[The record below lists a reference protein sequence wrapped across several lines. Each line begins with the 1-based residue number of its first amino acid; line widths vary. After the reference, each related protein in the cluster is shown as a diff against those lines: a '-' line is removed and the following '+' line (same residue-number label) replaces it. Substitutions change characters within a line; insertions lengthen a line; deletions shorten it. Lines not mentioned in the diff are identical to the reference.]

1 MTVAW
6 SPSSEKLAV
15 CTVDNVVLLFDEHG
29 EQRDKFSTKPADSNV
44 GLLTGNLASYYIS
57 IVLL

>member
-1 MTVAW
+1 MVATAW

-15 CTVDNVVLLFDEHG
+15 CTVDRVILLYDENG

-44 GLLTGNLASYYIS
+44 RFNSSKNKRIVAS
-57 IVLL
+57 